1 MAMSVVMIAS
11 VLWIVLA
18 VAFAVIL
25 GRTVRLADR
34 RERRGTGF
42 PPAELVPEDP
52 PSRSDEARRP
62 GAPPSCE

>member
-42 PPAELVPEDP
+42 PPAELVPDP

>member
-1 MAMSVVMIAS
+1 MSVVMIAS

-34 RERRGTGF
+34 RERRGVG
-42 PPAELVPEDP
+42 PPAE
-52 PSRSDEARRP
+52 
-62 GAPPSCE
+62 

>member
-25 GRTVRLADR
+25 GRAVRLADR
-34 RERRGTGF
+34 RERRGAGP
-42 PPAELVPEDP
+42 PPAELVPEDL
-52 PSRSDEARRP
+52 PSRSEEAPRP